1 MVLVVLD
8 GAGGREEEVGEEG
21 FRGVE
26 RPRAVREGLG
36 LGDVVAAA
44 AVLEEVLWRVVGGG
58 VLFL

>member
-1 MVLVVLD
+1 MGVVLI
-8 GAGGREEEVGEEG
+8 GGGHGEEVGEEG

-26 RPRAVREGLG
+26 RPCALRGRG
-36 LGDVVAAA
+36 LGDVVAA